1 MILDDAASA
10 LDFATDAKLR
20 KALANDDSG
29 RTVITIS
36 QRASTVR
43 YCDRILVLAEGGV
56 AGLGTHEQLMQSC
69 EEYRE
74 IVLSQQDSET
84 A

>member
-10 LDFATDAKLR
+10 LAFATDAKLR
-20 KALANDDSG
+20 KALAENSG
-29 RTVITIS
+29 RMTVITIS

-43 YCDRILVLAEGGV
+43 YCDRILVLDEGGMV
-56 AGLGTHEQLMQSC
+56 GLGTHDELMSAC
-69 EEYRE
+69 GEYRE
-74 IVLSQQDSET
+74 IVLSQQDGES